1 MRRIYLDNA
10 ATSFPKAPGTGEA
23 IRRFIDEDGVS
34 LYRTASKKADDIWD
48 SIFDLREMLSKLYHY
63 PHPECIAFTMN
74 VTEALNFMIKGVI
87 PESGHAVVTSSEHNA
102 VMRPLSQIRA
112 GVSRIPSDRYGYS
125 DMDRLEELI
134 QRDTK
139 AIIINAASNV
149 SGAVQDIAKAGEIAE
164 AHGIPLIIDAAQA
177 SPHVDIDMEKL
188 NAAAVCFTGH
198 KSFLGPQGTGGV
210 IIRRDIAERI
220 QPLIAGGTGT
230 ESDNEDIPSTVPE
243 RLRAGTEN
251 LPGLIG
257 LQHAVAYT
265 ISHLESIKER
275 MEALSE
281 RLYEGLMAIEGIAV
295 HGPSLDT
302 PRTAVFSITAEGK
315 DPADIAAILLDRGNI
330 ETRVGLHCAPSS
342 HRTLGT
348 FPGGTL
354 RISPGPFTEDSD
366 IDTLLCLLREIIN
379 E

>member
-1 MRRIYLDNA
+1 MDRIYLDNA
-10 ATSFPKAPGTGEA
+10 ATSFPKAPGTAEA
-23 IRRFIDEDGVS
+23 VFSYIRDNTVN
-34 LYRTASKKADDIWD
+34 LYRTESSKSEIVFSSVYK
-48 SIFDLREMLSKLYHY
+48 LREDIARLYNY

-74 VTEALNFMIKGVI
+74 VTEALNFMIKGMI
-87 PESGHAVVTSSEHNA
+87 SEGGHVVVTSSEHNA

-112 GVSRIPSDRYGYS
+112 GVSRIPSDGYGYS

-134 QRDTK
+134 RKDTK

-177 SPHVDIDMEKL
+177 SPYVDIDMEKL

-198 KSFLGPQGTGGV
+198 KGFLGPQGTGGV

-220 QPLIAGGTGT
+220 PPLIAGGTGT

-265 ISHLESIKER
+265 ISHLEGIRER

-330 ETRVGLHCAPSS
+330 ETRVGLHCAPSA

>member
-10 ATSFPKAPGTGEA
+10 ATSFPKAPGIGEA
-23 IRRFIDEDGVS
+23 IKRFIEEDGVS
-34 LYRTASKKADDIWD
+34 LYRTASRKADDIWD
-48 SIFDLREMLSKLYHY
+48 SIFDLREMISKLYHY
-63 PHPECIAFTMN
+63 PNPECIAFTMN
-74 VTEALNFMIKGVI
+74 VTEALNFMIKGMI
-87 PESGHAVVTSSEHNA
+87 PEGGHAVVTSSEHNA

-112 GVSRIPSDRYGYS
+112 EVSRIPSDAYGYS
-125 DMDRLEELI
+125 DMDRLEALI
-134 QRDTK
+134 RRDTK

-164 AHGIPLIIDAAQA
+164 AHRIPLIIDAAQA
-177 SPHVDIDMEKL
+177 SPFIDIDMAGL

-198 KSFLGPQGTGGV
+198 KGFLGPQGTGGV

-220 QPLIAGGTGT
+220 QPLISGGTGT
-230 ESDNEDIPSTVPE
+230 ESDSEDIPYAVPE
-243 RLRAGTEN
+243 RLRAGTDN

-257 LQHAVAYT
+257 LHHAVAYT
-265 ISHLESIKER
+265 IGHLESIKVKMR
-275 MEALSE
+275 ALSE

-295 HGPSLDT
+295 HGPSLNT
-302 PRTAVFSITAEGK
+302 PRTAVFSVTAEGR
-315 DPADIAAILLDRGNI
+315 DPADIASTLLDRGNI
-330 ETRVGLHCAPSS
+330 ETRVGLHCAPSA

-348 FPGGTL
+348 FPAGTL

>member
-1 MRRIYLDNA
+1 
-10 ATSFPKAPGTGEA
+10 
-23 IRRFIDEDGVS
+23 
-34 LYRTASKKADDIWD
+34 
-48 SIFDLREMLSKLYHY
+48 MLV
-63 PHPECIAFTMN
+63 E
-74 VTEALNFMIKGVI
+74 
-87 PESGHAVVTSSEHNA
+87 
-102 VMRPLSQIRA
+102 
-112 GVSRIPSDRYGYS
+112 
-125 DMDRLEELI
+125 
-134 QRDTK
+134 
-139 AIIINAASNV
+139 
-149 SGAVQDIAKAGEIAE
+149 
-164 AHGIPLIIDAAQA
+164 HGIPLIIDAAQA
-177 SPHVDIDMEKL
+177 SPYVDIDMEKL

-198 KSFLGPQGTGGV
+198 KGFLGPQGTGGV

-230 ESDNEDIPSTVPE
+230 ESDSEDIPSTVPE

-265 ISHLESIKER
+265 ISHLEGIKER

-281 RLYEGLMAIEGIAV
+281 RLYEGLMAIDGITV
-295 HGPSLDT
+295 HGPSLNT

-330 ETRVGLHCAPSS
+330 ETRVGLHCAPSA